1 MGDFKRLAVWNKA
14 HRLVLDIYRA
24 SVSFPQEE
32 RYGLTAQVRRAAI
45 SIPANIAEGC
55 GRSGDRELGRFLRI
69 ALGSATEIEYHILL
83 AKDLEL
89 LEDDLAD
96 SLAEASMEIQR
107 MLAVLLRYLESTR
120 TKDQR
125 LKTKD

>member
-1 MGDFKRLAVWNKA
+1 MWDKA

-45 SIPANIAEGC
+45 SIPANIAEEC

-89 LEDDLAD
+89 LEDDIAD

-107 MLAVLLRYLESTR
+107 MLAVLLRYLESSRTR
-120 TKDQR
+120 D
-125 LKTKD
+125 